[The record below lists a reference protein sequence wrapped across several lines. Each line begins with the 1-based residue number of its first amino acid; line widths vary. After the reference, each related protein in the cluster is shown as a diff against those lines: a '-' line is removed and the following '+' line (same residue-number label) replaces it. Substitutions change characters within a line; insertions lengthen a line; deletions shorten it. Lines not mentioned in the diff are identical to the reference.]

1 MKVLQ
6 VLAHSMDNE
15 EQEAL
20 AILAQAM
27 QLAEPE
33 GYVRIFVDEG
43 APMASMLSRLR
54 EQEDKQVPSAYLDTV
69 LAVFP

>member
-1 MKVLQ
+1 MR
-6 VLAHSMDNE
+6 DE

-54 EQEDKQVPSAYLDTV
+54 DQEDRQVPRAYVDIV
-69 LAVFP
+69 LAAFPENYRTYQVP